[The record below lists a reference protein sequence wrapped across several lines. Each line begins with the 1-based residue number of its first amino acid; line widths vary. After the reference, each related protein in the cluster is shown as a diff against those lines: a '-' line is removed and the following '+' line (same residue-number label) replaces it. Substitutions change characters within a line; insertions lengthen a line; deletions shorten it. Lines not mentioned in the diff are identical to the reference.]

1 MHTIGLYMKYRA
13 LEVYPKD
20 VFPVHL
26 IGKDDGEDTHTEH
39 LSGNTP
45 TGHVILSVNTI
56 LLQVITS
63 SSENTPTKKIQYFLI
78 IHHSSSTYSLSKNL
92 YSFT

>member
-1 MHTIGLYMKYRA
+1 MKYRA

-20 VFPVHL
+20 IFPVHL
-26 IGKDDGEDTHTEH
+26 IGKDEGEDRHTGH

-45 TGHVILSVNTI
+45 TGQAIILVNTI

-63 SSENTPTKKIQYFLI
+63 SSENTPTKKISIFQSLQQYLI
-78 IHHSSSTYSLSKNL
+78 S
-92 YSFT
+92 